1 MPAGL
6 VMSELP
12 WEAASLTVSGIS
24 PSKSRSRREAGHTAR
39 KIPCFDHA
47 RSDSDLVMRLRV
59 CSLDV
64 SP

>member
-24 PSKSRSRREAGHTAR
+24 PLGKKQKSAR
-39 KIPCFDHA
+39 GGPYCAKNT
-47 RSDSDLVMRLRV
+47 LL
-59 CSLDV
+59 
-64 SP
+64 